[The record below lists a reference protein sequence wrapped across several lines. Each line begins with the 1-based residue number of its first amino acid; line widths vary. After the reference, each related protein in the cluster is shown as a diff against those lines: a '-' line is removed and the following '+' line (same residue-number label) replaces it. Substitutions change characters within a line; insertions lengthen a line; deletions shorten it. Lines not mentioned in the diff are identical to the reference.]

1 MLQAALLCGC
11 GAEALRGAL
20 CARCER
26 RERLSRE
33 NFSGLRTAVLIRDGC
48 ACRICGEA
56 NLDMLLVHHRKP
68 GVDEMRFLIT
78 LCRRCHVRIHRT
90 WRPSFVFLTFELLRR
105 LWREVNQDLAEQR
118 LLALLPAAG
127 QPVEQGSLF
136 DWQTA

>member
-1 MLQAALLCGC
+1 
-11 GAEALRGAL
+11 
-20 CARCER
+20 
-26 RERLSRE
+26 
-33 NFSGLRTAVLIRDGC
+33 
-48 ACRICGEA
+48 
-56 NLDMLLVHHRKP
+56 MLLVHHRKP